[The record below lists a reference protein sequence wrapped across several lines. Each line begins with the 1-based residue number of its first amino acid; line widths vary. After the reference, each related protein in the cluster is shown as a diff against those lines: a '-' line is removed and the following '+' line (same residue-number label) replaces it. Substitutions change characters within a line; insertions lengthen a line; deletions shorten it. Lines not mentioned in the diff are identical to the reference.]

1 MAKQSLILTV
11 IADDRPGLVG
21 ELSAAVSAHRGNWLE
36 SSLAQLAGK
45 FAGIVRVEVDELD
58 AGSLQAAVERL
69 PNLRVA
75 VTKAAGASGVL
86 ANAAGRRLTL
96 ELVGNDRIG
105 IVKEVTAVL
114 AKHAVNVEKLTTR
127 TESGPMSSGMLFRA
141 DAELTAPSSLDA
153 RTLKIDLEAI
163 SNDLMVEIAL
173 GEIV

>member
-21 ELSAAVSAHRGNWLE
+21 ELSAAVTQHRGNWLE

-75 VTKAAGASGVL
+75 ATKAGGAT
-86 ANAAGRRLTL
+86 AATGRRLTL
-96 ELVGNDRIG
+96 ELVGNDRVG
-105 IVKEVTAVL
+105 IVKEVTGVL
-114 AKHAVNVEKLTTR
+114 ARHGVNVERLDTR
-127 TESGPMSSGMLFRA
+127 TESGPMGAGMLFRA
-141 DAELTAPSSLDA
+141 DAELTAPASLDA
-153 RTLKIDLEAI
+153 RALKSELEAI
-163 SNDLMVEIAL
+163 SHDLMVEIAL
-173 GEIV
+173 GERM

>member
-1 MAKQSLILTV
+1 MANLSLILTV

-21 ELSAAVSAHRGNWLE
+21 ELSAAVSAHKGNWLE

-69 PNLRVA
+69 PNLKVA
-75 VTKAAGASGVL
+75 VTKAAGAKAV
-86 ANAAGRRLTL
+86 AGRKLTL
-96 ELVGNDRIG
+96 ELVGNDRLG

-141 DAELTAPSSLDA
+141 DAELTAPSALDA
-153 RTLKIDLEAI
+153 RALKADLEGI
-163 SNDLMVEIAL
+163 SNDLMVEMTL

>member
-1 MAKQSLILTV
+1 MANLSLILTV

-21 ELSAAVSAHRGNWLE
+21 ELSAVVSAHRGNWLE

-45 FAGIVRVEVDELD
+45 FAGIVRVEVDELN

-69 PNLRVA
+69 PNLKVA
-75 VTKAAGASGVL
+75 VTKVAGAKAREL
-86 ANAAGRRLTL
+86 ANSGRKLTL
-96 ELVGNDRIG
+96 ELVGNDRLG

-114 AKHAVNVEKLTTR
+114 AKHAVNVEKFTTR

-141 DAELTAPSSLDA
+141 EAELTAPSALDA
-153 RTLKIDLEAI
+153 RTLKADLEAI

>member
-1 MAKQSLILTV
+1 MANLSLILTV

-45 FAGIVRVEVDELD
+45 FAGIVRVEVDELN

-69 PNLRVA
+69 PNLKVA
-75 VTKAAGASGVL
+75 VTKATGAT
-86 ANAAGRRLTL
+86 APAGRRLTL
-96 ELVGNDRIG
+96 ELVGNDRLG

-141 DAELTAPSSLDA
+141 DAELTAPSALDA
-153 RTLKIDLEAI
+153 RTLKADLEAI

>member
-21 ELSAAVSAHRGNWLE
+21 ELSAAITAHRGNWLE

-69 PNLRVA
+69 PNLKVS
-75 VTKAAGASGVL
+75 VTKAAGAT
-86 ANAAGRRLTL
+86 AAAGRRLTL
-96 ELVGNDRIG
+96 ELVGNDRLG

-114 AKHAVNVEKLTTR
+114 ARHAVNVEKLATR
-127 TESGPMSSGMLFRA
+127 TESGPMSAGMLFRA
-141 DAELTAPSSLDA
+141 DAELTAPTTLDA
-153 RTLKIDLEAI
+153 RTLKADLEAI

>member
-21 ELSAAVSAHRGNWLE
+21 ELSAAVSAHQGNWLE

-45 FAGIVRVEVDELD
+45 FAGIVRVEVDELN

-69 PNLRVA
+69 PNLKVS
-75 VTKAAGASGVL
+75 VTKATGTAAL
-86 ANAAGRRLTL
+86 AGRKLTL
-96 ELVGNDRIG
+96 ELVGNDRLG

-114 AKHAVNVEKLTTR
+114 AKHAVNVEKLATR

-141 DAELTAPSSLDA
+141 DAELTAPSALDA
-153 RTLKIDLEAI
+153 RALKSDLETI

-173 GEIV
+173 GEIG

>member
-21 ELSAAVSAHRGNWLE
+21 ELSAAVTQHRGNWLE

-69 PNLRVA
+69 PNLRVS
-75 VTKAAGASGVL
+75 VTRAAGAV
-86 ANAAGRRLTL
+86 ATAGRRLTL
-96 ELVGNDRIG
+96 ELVGNDRLG

-141 DAELTAPSSLDA
+141 DADLTAPTALDA
-153 RTLKIDLEAI
+153 RTLKADLEAI

-173 GEIV
+173 GEVV

>member
-1 MAKQSLILTV
+1 MANLSLILTV

-69 PNLRVA
+69 PNLKVA
-75 VTKAAGASGVL
+75 VTKAAGAQ
-86 ANAAGRRLTL
+86 ATAGRKLTL
-96 ELVGNDRIG
+96 ELVGNDRLG

-114 AKHAVNVEKLTTR
+114 ARHAVNVEKLTTR

-141 DAELTAPSSLDA
+141 EAELTAPAALDA
-153 RTLKIDLEAI
+153 RTLKADLEGI
-163 SNDLMVEIAL
+163 SNDLMVEMTL

>member
-21 ELSAAVSAHRGNWLE
+21 ELSAAVSSHRGNWLE

-45 FAGIVRVEVDELD
+45 FAGIVRVDVDEVD

-69 PNLRVA
+69 PNLKVS
-75 VTKAAGASGVL
+75 VTKAAGAAGALSS
-86 ANAAGRRLTL
+86 AGRRLTL

-114 AKHAVNVEKLTTR
+114 GKHAVNVEKFATR
-127 TESGPMSSGMLFRA
+127 TESGPMAAGMLFRA
-141 DAELTAPSSLDA
+141 DAELTAPAALDA
-153 RTLKIDLEAI
+153 RALKADLEAI
-163 SNDLMVEIAL
+163 SNDLMVEMTL

>member
-21 ELSAAVSAHRGNWLE
+21 ELSATVSTHRGNWLE

-69 PNLRVA
+69 SNLKVA
-75 VTKAAGASGVL
+75 VTKATGTKARESTSSG
-86 ANAAGRRLTL
+86 RKLTL
-96 ELVGNDRIG
+96 ELVGNDRLG

-114 AKHAVNVEKLTTR
+114 ARHAVNVEKLSTH

-141 DAELTAPSSLDA
+141 KAELTAPSALDA
-153 RTLKIDLEAI
+153 HALKADLEAI

>member
-45 FAGIVRVEVDELD
+45 FAGIVRVEVDDLE

-75 VTKAAGASGVL
+75 VTRATGTVA
-86 ANAAGRRLTL
+86 AAGRRLTL
-96 ELVGNDRIG
+96 ELVGNDRVG
-105 IVKEVTAVL
+105 IVREVAAVL
-114 AKHAVNVEKLTTR
+114 ARHGVNVERLETR
-127 TESGPMSSGMLFRA
+127 TESGAMAAGMLFRA
-141 DAELTAPSSLDA
+141 EAELTAPAILDTRA
-153 RTLKIDLEAI
+153 LRTDLEGI
-163 SNDLMVEIAL
+163 SNDLMVEITL
-173 GEIV
+173 GERI

>member
-21 ELSAAVSAHRGNWLE
+21 ELSAAVTAHQGNWLE

-45 FAGIVRVEVDELD
+45 FAGIVRVEVDELN

-69 PNLRVA
+69 PHLKVA
-75 VTKAAGASGVL
+75 VTKASGASVP
-86 ANAAGRRLTL
+86 AGRKLTL
-96 ELVGNDRIG
+96 ELVGNDRLG

-114 AKHAVNVEKLTTR
+114 AKHAVNVEKLSTR

-141 DAELTAPSSLDA
+141 DAELTAPSALDA
-153 RTLKIDLEAI
+153 RTLKGDLEAI

>member
-1 MAKQSLILTV
+1 MANQSLILTV

-21 ELSAAVSAHRGNWLE
+21 ELSAAISAHKGNWLE

-45 FAGIVRVEVDELD
+45 FAGIVRVEVDELN

-69 PNLRVA
+69 PNLKVA
-75 VTKAAGASGVL
+75 VTKATGTKAP
-86 ANAAGRRLTL
+86 AGRKLTL
-96 ELVGNDRIG
+96 ELVGNDRLG

-114 AKHAVNVEKLTTR
+114 ARHAVNVEKLTTR

-141 DAELTAPSSLDA
+141 DAELTAPSTLDA
-153 RTLKIDLEAI
+153 RTLKADLEAI

>member
-1 MAKQSLILTV
+1 MANQSLILTV

-21 ELSAAVSAHRGNWLE
+21 ELSAAVSAHKGNWLE

-75 VTKAAGASGVL
+75 VTKASGGK
-86 ANAAGRRLTL
+86 AQAGRKLTL
-96 ELVGNDRIG
+96 DLVGNDRIG

-114 AKHAVNVEKLTTR
+114 ARHGVNVEKLSTR

-141 DAELTAPSSLDA
+141 DAELTAPPALDA
-153 RTLKIDLEAI
+153 RTLKADLEAI

-173 GEIV
+173 GEVV

>member
-1 MAKQSLILTV
+1 MANLSLILTV

-45 FAGIVRVEVDELD
+45 FAGIVRIEVDELN

-69 PNLRVA
+69 PNLKVA
-75 VTKAAGASGVL
+75 VTKATGAQAREL
-86 ANAAGRRLTL
+86 ANSGRKLTL
-96 ELVGNDRIG
+96 ELVGNDRLG

-141 DAELTAPSSLDA
+141 DAELTAPSGLDA
-153 RTLKIDLEAI
+153 RTLKADLEAI

>member
-1 MAKQSLILTV
+1 MTKQSLILTV

-21 ELSAAVSAHRGNWLE
+21 ELSASVSAHQGNWLE

-45 FAGIVRVEVDELD
+45 FAGIVRVEVDELN

-69 PNLRVA
+69 PNLQVA
-75 VTKAAGASGVL
+75 VTPATGAKAT
-86 ANAAGRRLTL
+86 AGRKLTL
-96 ELVGNDRIG
+96 ELVGNDRLG

-114 AKHAVNVEKLTTR
+114 ARHAVNVEKLTTR

-153 RTLKIDLEAI
+153 RTLKSDLEAI